1 MSLKDT
7 VDDELNLKE
16 QLEKIAKESIGKA
29 TRKTGIEDLNVD
41 EIAKNFQKTLLDMLK
56 PFSDK
61 IEEYQA
67 VIKEMGG
74 ITALLTMAWNVEEE
88 TVDVITFE
96 SLIAWS
102 KRHFNQ
108 NKHSAVCFLVPKKT
122 DHDSQ
127 RTDRIKEYN
136 LFFLNKNNKPIL
148 DGSEAHKIFYAKT
161 VDADLKAQLAD
172 KNMLL
177 LK

>member
-1 MSLKDT
+1 MSLEDM
-7 VDDELNLKE
+7 VDDGFNLKE
-16 QLEKIAKESIGKA
+16 ELERMAKESIGRA
-29 TRKTGIEDLNVD
+29 TNKTRIDNLNIE

-56 PFSDK
+56 TFSDK

-67 VIKEMGG
+67 VIKETGG
-74 ITALLTMAWNVEEE
+74 IVALLKTAWNLEEE
-88 TVDVITFE
+88 SVDVITFE

-108 NKHSAVCFLVPKKT
+108 NRHSAVCFLVPKKT
-122 DHDSQ
+122 NHDSQ
-127 RTDRIKEYN
+127 RTDGIKEYN
-136 LFFLNKNNKPIL
+136 LFFLNKDNKPIL

>member
-1 MSLKDT
+1 
-7 VDDELNLKE
+7 
-16 QLEKIAKESIGKA
+16 
-29 TRKTGIEDLNVD
+29 
-41 EIAKNFQKTLLDMLK
+41 
-56 PFSDK
+56 
-61 IEEYQA
+61 
-67 VIKEMGG
+67 MGG